1 MGTSAEVSEERKW
14 KRNSS
19 NESETLQND
28 KTLQNEIE
36 MHKTWV
42 YTSVRRFYNVSLINQ
57 LTKRIIDLSK
67 KGNDQFITNRL
78 EVKPEN
84 CWSLVG

>member
-1 MGTSAEVSEERKW
+1 MKAKLFKMIKLFKMKLKRK
-14 KRNSS
+14 
-19 NESETLQND
+19 
-28 KTLQNEIE
+28 
-36 MHKTWV
+36 KTWV

-84 CWSLVG
+84 C

>member
-1 MGTSAEVSEERKW
+1 MERAWELQLRSVK
-14 KRNSS
+14 NG
-19 NESETLQND
+19 NERE
-28 KTLQNEIE
+28 TLQNEIE

-78 EVKPEN
+78 EVKLLIIGRIKP
-84 CWSLVG
+84 